1 MPTHSLTPADPVQLK
16 VLTYNVH
23 SCRGR
28 GGRPDPGRIAEVI
41 ASAAPDVIALQ
52 ELDVGRA
59 RTGGVDQAHEIAQHL
74 KMDAHFHPA
83 LHVEEEKYGDA
94 ILTALPSRLIRA
106 GPLPSIGE
114 PRGAIWVEIELG
126 DTRVQVVNTH
136 FGLRSRERLVQAQT
150 LAGEEWL
157 GSLACTLHP
166 AILAGDFNA
175 VPRSRAYGFL
185 ARGLSKASLGMPAR
199 PTFPARFPLLR
210 LDHVFTN
217 TRARILNC
225 VVIGTPLARRAS
237 DHLPLLATVHVTP
250 AHAPDAVSDT
260 SGGAE
265 VTADVAESAMAAARL
280 SSAAPAEPRRSSGR

>member
-1 MPTHSLTPADPVQLK
+1 MRPSSSADPVQLR

-28 GGRPDPGRIAEVI
+28 GGRPDPGLIAQVI

-59 RTGGVDQAHEIAQHL
+59 RTGGVDQAHEIARHL

-94 ILTALPSRLIRA
+94 ILTALPSRLMKA

-114 PRGAIWVEIELG
+114 PRGAIWVEIG
-126 DTRVQVVNTH
+126 HTGAKIQVINTH
-136 FGLRSRERLVQAQT
+136 LGLRSKERLIQAQT
-150 LAGEEWL
+150 LAGADWL
-157 GSLACTLHP
+157 GNAACCSHP

-185 ARGLSKASLGMPAR
+185 AKGLSKDTLKMPATA
-199 PTFPARFPLLR
+199 TFPARFPLLR

-217 TRARILNC
+217 TRARILTYD
-225 VVIGTPLARRAS
+225 VVDTPLARRAS
-237 DHLPLLATVHVTP
+237 DHLPLLATVEVAP
-250 AHAPDAVSDT
+250 AHETDYVSRLLHAGDA
-260 SGGAE
+260 A
-265 VTADVAESAMAAARL
+265 
-280 SSAAPAEPRRSSGR
+280 